1 MRRGPILDVMATVFL
16 VDDHEIVRRGLT
28 DLLTSDGTHRVVG
41 EAATVRAALARIPAV
56 APQVAVVDVRL
67 PDGSGIDLI
76 RALRERDP
84 RLPCLVLTSYS
95 DDQALLDAITAGA
108 QGYVLKQIRG
118 SELVTAIA
126 TVAAGGSLLDSASTT
141 RVLQRIRD
149 ADRIPSPARAGLT
162 GQEEA
167 VLELLGEGLSNK
179 QIADRMFL
187 AEKTV
192 RNHVTGVLAKL
203 GVENRVQ
210 AALRAAQWRESR
222 GPRP

>member
-1 MRRGPILDVMATVFL
+1 MATVFL
-16 VDDHEIVRRGLT
+16 VDDHEIVRRGLA
-28 DLLTSDGTHRVVG
+28 DLLTSDGRHRVVG
-41 EAATVRAALARIPAV
+41 EAATVREALARIPAV

-76 RALRERDP
+76 RTLRDQHP

-95 DDQALLDAITAGA
+95 DDEALLDAITAGA

-118 SELVTAIA
+118 TELVSAIA
-126 TVAAGGSLLDSASTT
+126 TVAAGGSLLDSASTA

-149 ADRIPSPARAGLT
+149 ADRVPSLAQAGLT

-167 VLELLGEGLSNK
+167 VLELLGEGLTNK
-179 QIADRMFL
+179 QIAERMFL

-210 AALRAAQWRESR
+210 AALRAVQWREAR
-222 GPRP
+222 RTRP